1 MTVTASDGASFRPL
15 LDRLGRDIV
24 DGRLVAGAG
33 DTVDAIVARTGA
45 SRTVVR
51 ETTRVLVSL
60 GMLSAGRRV
69 GLRVLPR
76 TDWDLLDPQVIRWR
90 LESGDR
96 GAQLHELRGLRLA
109 IEPEAARLAATLRS
123 DDESAG
129 LDAAAEA
136 LAAATEQHA
145 GEAFLDA
152 DRRFH
157 GIVLSLARNGM
168 LARLGVVVDEALRER
183 TPTSVIRWE
192 HAPADVALHRA
203 VAAAIAHGDGT
214 AAAEAM
220 RQIVDPTGEG
230 TLQSADGS
238 STA

>member
-1 MTVTASDGASFRPL
+1 VATSDGAAFRPL

-24 DGRLVAGAG
+24 DGTLAAGSS

-51 ETTRVLVSL
+51 EATRVLVSL
-60 GMLSAGRRV
+60 GMLTAGRRV
-69 GLRVLPR
+69 GLRVLAR
-76 TDWDLLDPQVIRWR
+76 SDWDLLDPQLIRWR

-109 IEPEAARLAATLRS
+109 IEPEAARMAAALRTGDEAAALA
-123 DDESAG
+123 
-129 LDAAAEA
+129 AAAEA
-136 LAAATEQHA
+136 LADATESRD
-145 GEAFLDA
+145 GDGFLEA

-157 GIVLSLARNGM
+157 GMVLALARNGM
-168 LARLGVVVDEALRER
+168 LARLGAVLDEALRER
-183 TPTSVIRWE
+183 TPSSVIRWE
-192 HAPADVALHRA
+192 HAPADVALHRS
-203 VAAAIAHGDGT
+203 VAAAVAHGQGE
-214 AAAEAM
+214 AAAAAM

-230 TLQSADGS
+230 TLEASDVP